1 MRQHVQKNYL
11 KSSKIKNS
19 FCLTSS
25 WVCVI
30 HCVETLIKPKGDKM
44 DNLED
49 SSEFDIQNGKLV
61 LETVSKAEIPLI
73 KILYVNFED
82 DSKNPFITI
91 KMVDGANV
99 TFRVKPEAKQ
109 RIKDLINDGRAEI
122 ISLEFKKR

>member
-1 MRQHVQKNYL
+1 
-11 KSSKIKNS
+11 
-19 FCLTSS
+19 
-25 WVCVI
+25 
-30 HCVETLIKPKGDKM
+30 M